1 MKRRTARVAASLLWA
16 GIAAAGYGQKLDPV
30 QWSLSSD
37 VQRAPAG
44 SSVPLHLKATLQPG
58 WHLYSLTTPKGGPI
72 QTTVGLV
79 EHPAIASVK
88 FYQPPPV
95 RKFDPNFKIDTETF
109 EKDVDFALA
118 AALAK
123 DAMPG
128 VVEITAQVRYQ
139 ACNDRQCLPPRKKS
153 ASFTLN
159 VASGAAMPAAMQVL
173 PGYSEVKTAE
183 AFLPANPGG
192 SANSALPSA
201 GAGSANAAAAPAP
214 FVNDRTTT
222 TKEYVAIADAGTG
235 MFLLTA
241 FGLGLA
247 SIFTPCVFPMIP
259 ITVSF
264 FLNQKGGPHH
274 RGLGQALVFSLGI
287 VVLFCALGLGV
298 TAAVGPFGVNQLGAN
313 PWVNGFI
320 ALVFGAAALSLLG
333 AFEITLPSGLL
344 TKLDSASRHGGYFG
358 TLLMGLTFALTSF
371 ACIGPFLG
379 SLLVATVQAKG
390 LAPVA
395 GMIAF
400 AVGLAS
406 PFFFLAAFPAFL
418 KKLPRS
424 GGWLARVKV
433 VMGFILIA
441 AMIKY
446 LSNVDQVLQLGWITR
461 ERFLASWFVMFTLAG
476 LYLLGLLRLEGVDAS
491 EPLRIGRLMVGS
503 FFLAMAC
510 SLLPGMFGAS
520 LGQIDAYVPAPSAS
534 LLNTFGNGGGRNTAD
549 RGQVWLKNQYR
560 QALDQARAENKLVLV
575 TFTGYACTNC
585 HWMKANMFPRPQIAE
600 ATKSLVLVELY
611 TDGTDK
617 ESEEN
622 QKLQD
627 DKFQTVAIPYYA
639 IMDPE
644 GNVVATFD
652 KGMTTDTQEFL
663 TFLTTRPANSRAAS
677 RPSGTAL

>member
-1 MKRRTARVAASLLWA
+1 MKRIAMPVVV
-16 GIAAAGYGQKLDPV
+16 GIAFGWLAMTAFGQRLDPV
-30 QWSLSSD
+30 QWTLSSV

-44 SSVPLHLKATLQPG
+44 SPVPVHLKATLQAG

-72 QTTVGLV
+72 QTTAGLT
-79 EHPAIASVK
+79 EDSAIASVK

-109 EKDVDFALA
+109 ETDVDFPLVAT
-118 AALAK
+118 LAK
-123 DAMPG
+123 DAKPG
-128 VVEITAQVRYQ
+128 EVEFSAQVRYQ
-139 ACNDRQCLPPRKKS
+139 ACNDRQCLPPRRKS
-153 ASFTLN
+153 AVFTLQVDAASPAP
-159 VASGAAMPAAMQVL
+159 VALQV
-173 PGYSEVKTAE
+173 PVGYAEVKTAE
-183 AFLPANPGG
+183 VLLA
-192 SANSALPSA
+192 
-201 GAGSANAAAAPAP
+201 ANAAPPANSVVPTPSETTNAAATSPSSSSTP
-214 FVNDRTTT
+214 TPLSP
-222 TKEYVAIADAGTG
+222 ESAGIG
-235 MFLLTA
+235 VFLLTA

-320 ALVFGAAALSLLG
+320 AVVFGTFALSLLG

-344 TKLDSASRHGGYFG
+344 TKLDSASRTGGYFG

-371 ACIGPFLG
+371 ACIGPFMG
-379 SLLVATVQAKG
+379 SLLVATVQSKG
-390 LAPVA
+390 LAPVL
-395 GMIAF
+395 GMVVF

-406 PFFFLAAFPAFL
+406 PFFFLAAFPSYL

-433 VMGFILIA
+433 VMGFVLVA

-476 LYLLGLLRLEGVDAS
+476 LYLLGLLRLEGIEAG

-503 FFLAMAC
+503 FFLALAC
-510 SLLPGMFGAS
+510 SLVPGMFGAS
-520 LGQIDAYVPAPSAS
+520 LGQIDAYVPAPSAG
-534 LLNTFGNGGGRNTAD
+534 LLNLSGRGAATAGD
-549 RGQVWLKNQYR
+549 TQVWLKNQYR
-560 QALDQARAENKLVLV
+560 QALDQARTENKLVLV

-585 HWMKANMFPRPQIAE
+585 HWMKANMFPRPPIAE
-600 ATKSLVLVELY
+600 ATKSLVMVELY

-627 DKFQTVAIPYYA
+627 DKFKTVAIPYYA
-639 IMDPE
+639 LMDPD

-652 KGMTTDTQEFL
+652 KGMTTDTKEFL
-663 TFLTTRPANSRAAS
+663 TFLTSRPTGSRAA
-677 RPSGTAL
+677 L

>member
-1 MKRRTARVAASLLWA
+1 MKRLALRFVLVAAFGWLTL
-16 GIAAAGYGQKLDPV
+16 AAFGQRLDPV
-30 QWSLSSD
+30 QWTLSSD

-44 SSVPLHLKATLQPG
+44 SAVPLHLKAALQPN

-72 QTTVGLV
+72 QTTAGLS
-79 EHPAIASVK
+79 ENQAIAAVK

-95 RKFDPNFKIDTETF
+95 RRFDPNFKIDTETF
-109 EKDVDFALA
+109 EKDVDFPIVAE
-118 AALAK
+118 LAK
-123 DAMPG
+123 DAHAGP
-128 VVEITAQVRYQ
+128 VEITAQVRYQ
-139 ACNDRQCLPPRKKS
+139 ACNERQCLPPRRKT

-159 VASGAAMPAAMQVL
+159 ADAAAAPSVAYKVPA
-173 PGYSEVKTAE
+173 GYAEVKTAE
-183 AFLPANPGG
+183 ILLAANAAPPVTSSTPSTTQAPVASDANASPASGG
-192 SANSALPSA
+192 SAAPVST
-201 GAGSANAAAAPAP
+201 AASSSM
-214 FVNDRTTT
+214 
-222 TKEYVAIADAGTG
+222 G

-320 ALVFGAAALSLLG
+320 AIVFGAAALSLLG
-333 AFEITLPSGLL
+333 AFELTLPSSLL

-371 ACIGPFLG
+371 ACIGPFMG
-379 SLLVATVQAKG
+379 SLLVATVQTKG
-390 LAPVA
+390 LAPVL

-406 PFFFLAAFPAFL
+406 PFFFLAAFPSYL

-433 VMGFILIA
+433 VMGFVLVA

-461 ERFLASWFVMFTLAG
+461 ERFLAAWFVMFTLAG
-476 LYLLGLLRLEGVDAS
+476 LYLLGLLRLEGFDAS
-491 EPLRIGRLMVGS
+491 EPVRIGRLMVAS
-503 FFLAMAC
+503 FFLAMAF

-520 LGQIDAYVPAPSAS
+520 LGQLDAYVPAPSAS
-534 LLNTFGNGGGRNTAD
+534 VVNIGGRNTAD
-549 RGQVWLKNQYR
+549 GGQIWLKNQYR

-585 HWMKANMFPRPQIAE
+585 HWMKANMFPRQPIAA
-600 ATKSLVLVELY
+600 ATKSLVMVELF
-611 TDGTDK
+611 TDGTDR

-627 DKFQTVAIPYYA
+627 DKFKTVAIPYYA
-639 IMDPE
+639 LMDPD
-644 GNVVATFD
+644 GNVVATFE

-663 TFLTTRPANSRAAS
+663 TFLTSRPAGSRAA
-677 RPSGTAL
+677 L

>member
-1 MKRRTARVAASLLWA
+1 MNRLALTFALGWLAVAAF
-16 GIAAAGYGQKLDPV
+16 GQRLDPV
-30 QWSLSSD
+30 QWTLSSD
-37 VQRAPAG
+37 VQRAPSG
-44 SSVPLHLKATLQPG
+44 SAVPVHLKAALQTG

-72 QTTVGLV
+72 QTTAGLT
-79 EHPAIASVK
+79 ENPAIASVK

-109 EKDVDFALA
+109 EQDVDFPIVAE
-118 AALAK
+118 LAK
-123 DAMPG
+123 DTKAGP
-128 VVEITAQVRYQ
+128 VELTAQVRYQ
-139 ACNDRQCLPPRKKS
+139 ACNERQCLPPRRK
-153 ASFTLN
+153 AAAFTLN
-159 VASGAAMPAAMQVL
+159 VDAASPRARGLQSSWRATRKLRPRKSLLAANAVPA
-173 PGYSEVKTAE
+173 
-183 AFLPANPGG
+183 
-192 SANSALPSA
+192 PSA
-201 GAGSANAAAAPAP
+201 SVAPDELWLCDLRQIRRMHPESRGSVPTASAGM
-214 FVNDRTTT
+214 
-222 TKEYVAIADAGTG
+222 G

-320 ALVFGAAALSLLG
+320 AIVFGAAALSLLG

-371 ACIGPFLG
+371 ACIGPFMG
-379 SLLVATVQAKG
+379 SLLVATVQTRG
-390 LAPVA
+390 LAPVL
-395 GMIAF
+395 GMVAF

-406 PFFFLAAFPAFL
+406 PFFLLAAFPSYL

-433 VMGFILIA
+433 VMGFVLIA

-461 ERFLASWFVMFTLAG
+461 ERFLAAWFVMFALAG
-476 LYLLGLLRLEGVDAS
+476 LYLLGLLRLEGFDAA
-491 EPLRIGRLMVGS
+491 EPVRIGRLMVAS
-503 FFLAMAC
+503 FFLAMAF

-520 LGQIDAYVPAPSAS
+520 LGQIDAYVPAPTAG
-534 LLNTFGNGGGRNTAD
+534 LLNLGGRNTATA
-549 RGQVWLKNQYR
+549 GGTQVWLKNQYR

-585 HWMKANMFPRPQIAE
+585 HWMKANMFPRPPIAE
-600 ATKSLVLVELY
+600 ATKSLVMVELY

-639 IMDPE
+639 LMDPD
-644 GNVVATFD
+644 GNVVATFAD
-652 KGMTTDTQEFL
+652 GMTTDTQKFL
-663 TFLTTRPANSRAAS
+663 TFLTSRPAGTRAA
-677 RPSGTAL
+677 L

>member
-1 MKRRTARVAASLLWA
+1 MKRFALVTAFGWLATAAF
-16 GIAAAGYGQKLDPV
+16 GQRLDPV
-30 QWSLSSD
+30 QWTLSSD

-44 SSVPLHLKATLQPG
+44 SAVPLHLKATLQPN

-72 QTTVGLV
+72 QTTAGLT
-79 EHPAIASVK
+79 ENSAIASVK

-109 EKDVDFALA
+109 EQDVDFPMVAELTE
-118 AALAK
+118 
-123 DAMPG
+123 DAHAGP
-128 VVEITAQVRYQ
+128 VEITAQVRYQ
-139 ACNDRQCLPPRKKS
+139 ACNDRQCLPPRRKM
-153 ASFTLN
+153 AAFTLN
-159 VASGAAMPAAMQVL
+159 VD
-173 PGYSEVKTAE
+173 
-183 AFLPANPGG
+183 
-192 SANSALPSA
+192 A
-201 GAGSANAAAAPAP
+201 GAPAAAAFKAPASYREVKAAEIP
-214 FVNDRTTT
+214 VAANASPSVSTTAPVSNDANASSSDDSSAGPSSAPLTTAASSSMG
-222 TKEYVAIADAGTG
+222 V
-235 MFLLTA
+235 FLLTA

-274 RGLGQALVFSLGI
+274 KGLGQALVFSLGI

-298 TAAVGPFGVNQLGAN
+298 TAVVGPFGVNQLGAN

-320 ALVFGAAALSLLG
+320 AIVFGAAALSLLG
-333 AFEITLPSGLL
+333 AFELTLPSSLL

-371 ACIGPFLG
+371 ACIGPFMG
-379 SLLVATVQAKG
+379 SLLVATVQTKG
-390 LAPVA
+390 LAPVL
-395 GMIAF
+395 GMVAF

-406 PFFFLAAFPAFL
+406 PFFLLAAFPSYL

-433 VMGFILIA
+433 VMGFVLVA

-461 ERFLASWFVMFTLAG
+461 ERFLAAWFVMFALAG
-476 LYLLGLLRLEGVDAS
+476 LYLLGILRLEGFDAS
-491 EPLRIGRLMVGS
+491 EPVRIGRLMVAS
-503 FFLAMAC
+503 FFLAMAL

-520 LGQIDAYVPAPSAS
+520 LGQLDAYVPAPSAA
-534 LLNTFGNGGGRNTAD
+534 LLNVSGRNTAD
-549 RGQVWLKNQYR
+549 GGQVWLKNQYR

-585 HWMKANMFPRPQIAE
+585 HWMKANMFPRQPIAE
-600 ATKSLVLVELY
+600 ATKSLVMVELY

-627 DKFQTVAIPYYA
+627 DKFKTVAIPYYA
-639 IMDPE
+639 LMDPD
-644 GNVVATFD
+644 GKVVATFD

-663 TFLTTRPANSRAAS
+663 TFLTARPAGSRAA
-677 RPSGTAL
+677 L